1 MSYTGQCHCGNVKFE
16 TNLKPML
23 VVQCNC
29 GSCRRLTGSVGV
41 RAMYYSDEVT
51 WTGAISEYVYQGGS
65 GGNLYTQHCP
75 NCHTNVYTTLDYM
88 EGMTSIPVG
97 MFDEPQDIKP
107 WLEIWTDAKLNWVK
121 NDGCITNSVPDM
133 GVQERLVEVLES
145 LENR

>member
-41 RAMYYSDEVT
+41 RAMYSSDEVT

-107 WLEIWTDAKLNWVK
+107 WLEIWTDAKLNRVK

>member
-1 MSYTGQCHCGNVKFE
+1 
-16 TNLKPML
+16 
-23 VVQCNC
+23 
-29 GSCRRLTGSVGV
+29 VGV
-41 RAMYYSDEVT
+41 RAMYSSDEVT

-97 MFDEPQDIKP
+97 MFDDPQEIKP

-121 NDGCITNSVPDM
+121 DDGCITNSVPDM

>member
-1 MSYTGQCHCGNVKFE
+1 MSYTGQCHCGNVKFV

-41 RAMYYSDEVT
+41 RAMYSSDEVT

>member
-1 MSYTGQCHCGNVKFE
+1 
-16 TNLKPML
+16 
-23 VVQCNC
+23 
-29 GSCRRLTGSVGV
+29 
-41 RAMYYSDEVT
+41 
-51 WTGAISEYVYQGGS
+51 
-65 GGNLYTQHCP
+65 
-75 NCHTNVYTTLDYM
+75 M

-121 NDGCITNSVPDM
+121 DDGCITNSVPDM

>member
-16 TNLKPML
+16 TKLKPML

-29 GSCRRLTGSVGV
+29 SSCRRLTGSVGV
-41 RAMYYSDEVT
+41 RAMYSSDEVT

-75 NCHTNVYTTLDYM
+75 NCHTNVYATLDYM
-88 EGMTSIPVG
+88 EGITSIPVG

-121 NDGCITNSVPDM
+121 DDGCITNSVPDM

>member
-41 RAMYYSDEVT
+41 RAMYSSDEVT

-65 GGNLYTQHCP
+65 GGNFYIQNCP
-75 NCHTNVYTTLDYM
+75 NCYCNVYATLDYM
-88 EGMTSIPVG
+88 EGMTSIPLG
-97 MFDEPQDIKP
+97 MFNDPHGIEPKVEIWVDKKLQ
-107 WLEIWTDAKLNWVK
+107 WLEDN
-121 NDGCITNSVPDM
+121 GCITTRVADS
-133 GVQERLVEVLES
+133 GVQERLIELLEG
-145 LENR
+145 LDDR

>member
-16 TNLKPML
+16 TDLKPML
-23 VVQCNC
+23 VFQCNC
-29 GSCRRLTGSVGV
+29 NSCRRLTGSVGV
-41 RAMYYSDEVT
+41 RALYSSDEVT

-75 NCHTNVYTTLDYM
+75 NCHTNAYTTFDFM
-88 EGMTSIPVG
+88 EGMTSIPIG
-97 MFDEPQDIKP
+97 MFEEPQDIKP

-121 NDGCITNSVPDM
+121 DDGCITNSVPDS

>member
-41 RAMYYSDEVT
+41 RAMYSSDEVT

-97 MFDEPQDIKP
+97 MFDDPQDIKP

-121 NDGCITNSVPDM
+121 DDGCITNSVPDM
-133 GVQERLVEVLES
+133 GAQERLVEVLES